1 MLGNIHMHNIC
12 QAIPDRKRAIEEV
25 VRQVQPLESR
35 QVLYPIG
42 YVATKVIFAQVPAE
56 GTAITI

>member
-1 MLGNIHMHNIC
+1 MHNIC
-12 QAIPDRKRAIEEV
+12 QAIPDRKRATEEV
-25 VRQVQPLESR
+25 VRQVQPLKSR
-35 QVLYPIG
+35 QVLYPIR